1 MDSAISS
8 SSCFMCLSLW
18 EQEFIFQ
25 EIKSMVYLVK
35 LKWVKYIKQLGVDEK
50 LLNIYRE
57 LREEFQN
64 EGWSENDLERPP
76 YYTKRIMQL
85 YEAFGEERRKLGMEI
100 NSFFGNIELSEYMDY
115 IEDRMRQINDDTPL
129 NKKED

>member
-1 MDSAISS
+1 MKA
-8 SSCFMCLSLW
+8 
-18 EQEFIFQ
+18 
-25 EIKSMVYLVK
+25 
-35 LKWVKYIKQLGVDEK
+35 WVKYIKQLGVDEK

-115 IEDRMRQINDDTPL
+115 IEDRMRQINDETPL